1 MNSSSINA
9 NDAKPIFR
17 WAGSK
22 RKLLPEL
29 IAYWNKSNS
38 VRYIEPFVGSAQL
51 HFKIQ
56 PKRAILNDVNSELI
70 NTYQVIQTNPVGLY
84 DIIKTY
90 KRDKDFYYHL
100 RALSPC
106 DLDILERAARFLY
119 LNKFCFNGLYRTNLK
134 GQFNVPYS
142 ATSTAHLPTLDDLR
156 SCSAHLKNVTFLNED
171 FENVVRRYA
180 SRNDFVYLDPPYAVA
195 NEKIF
200 YQYDPRTFGLKDLER
215 LKSLLIS
222 LDKKNIPFLLSYAN
236 CEEFKK
242 IFSEWNMDIV
252 HTQRNM
258 TGFSKEKRIA
268 KELLISNI

>member
-1 MNSSSINA
+1 MNSSII
-9 NDAKPIFR
+9 AKPIFR

-29 IAYWNKSNS
+29 TSYWNRSRCSK
-38 VRYIEPFVGSAQL
+38 YIEPFVGSAQL
-51 HFKIQ
+51 YFKIN
-56 PKRAILNDVNSELI
+56 PKEAILNDVNSELI
-70 NTYQVIQTNPVGLY
+70 NTYQVIQTKPKSLHKLVS
-84 DIIKTY
+84 TY
-90 KRDKDFYYHL
+90 KRDKDFYYAL
-100 RALSPC
+100 RALSPER
-106 DLDILERAARFLY
+106 LDIIERAARFLY

-142 ATSTAHLPTLDDLR
+142 ATSTAHLPTIDDLVN
-156 SCSAHLKNVTFLNED
+156 CSRRLKGVTFLNED
-171 FENVVRRYA
+171 FENIVSKYA
-180 SRNDFVYLDPPYAVA
+180 TPDFFVYLDPPYAVA

-222 LDKKNIPFLLSYAN
+222 LDEKNIPFLLSYAN

-242 IFSEWNMDIV
+242 IFSEWNMETV
-252 HTQRNM
+252 CTQRNM

-268 KELLISNI
+268 KEILISNI